1 MTEGS
6 QKLEDA
12 YQPRRASATRRLP
25 IRGLDYNIREWGDP
39 GAPLV
44 VMLHGHRDAS
54 STFQFVVDNFRN
66 EWRVVAPDWRGF
78 GHSQWAEQGY
88 WHQDYLADL
97 DALLEILSPDAPVR
111 LVGHSLGGNTANTY
125 AGVRPG
131 RVKRVVSLD
140 GFGLRTR
147 TAEDTPEH
155 LEKFLK
161 SWREPASQARPYADV
176 AAMADRLLQ
185 ANKNLTR
192 DKALFLAV
200 NQHRLRPDGAL
211 VWSFDPA
218 HARPFAT
225 LHRVD
230 EWAACWRRIA
240 CPALW
245 IGSDRIFPPSMQGDS
260 LSFEWRLGQVRDV
273 TFHRLAGTS
282 HNLHHDAPD
291 KVASLVEE
299 FLLPTLD

>member
-1 MTEGS
+1 MNISTQQVEG
-6 QKLEDA
+6 A
-12 YQPRRASATRRLP
+12 YQPRRKSTTRTLQVRNFA
-25 IRGLDYNIREWGDP
+25 YNIREWGDP
-39 GAPLV
+39 QAPLI

-54 STFQFVVDNFRN
+54 STFQFVVDQFAKD
-66 EWRVVAPDWRGF
+66 WRIVSPDWRGF

-97 DALLEILSPDAPVR
+97 DALLELVSPQAPVR

-125 AGVRPG
+125 AGVRPE
-131 RVKRVVSLD
+131 RVQRVVSLD

-161 SWREPASQARPYADV
+161 SWRESVPQARPYPDV
-176 AAMADRLLQ
+176 AAMAERLMQ

-192 DKALFLAV
+192 DKALFLAAH
-200 NQHRLRPDGAL
+200 QHQVSPDGSL
-211 VWSFDPA
+211 IWSFDPA

-230 EWAACWRRIA
+230 EWAACWRRID

-245 IGSDRIFPPSMQGDS
+245 IGSDRVFPPSMQGDS
-260 LSFEWRLGQVRDV
+260 LPFEWRLEQVKDV
-273 TFHRLAGTS
+273 IFHRLAGTG
-282 HNLHHDAPD
+282 HNVHHDAPE
-291 KVASLVEE
+291 KVAALIED
-299 FLLPTLD
+299 FLLPTLA